1 MERFEEAIFKQR
13 EEINGRMTEMFG
25 LLKELIASRTP
36 EKVLVREEARH
47 PVTKNVNAISLV
59 MEKVKNIENDEVVD
73 KNVIGLSELNVI
85 EPNGVVDIKKEVV
98 DGINVEPVR
107 NVREE
112 SEEELVEMPRSQPVG
127 YYLKH
132 EINEKL
138 IEDLIGNWRF
148 EEETKSGID
157 LVPPT
162 NAVSRLILEWEER
175 INLHQER
182 EMKFNQWRSKM
193 FNDEQSAPMN
203 EEGEVIFDEEK
214 L

>member
-47 PVTKNVNAISLV
+47 PVTKNVNAISLD
-59 MEKVKNIENDEVVD
+59 MEK
-73 KNVIGLSELNVI
+73 LNVI

-112 SEEELVEMPRSQPVG
+112 PEEELVEMPR
-127 YYLKH
+127 
-132 EINEKL
+132 
-138 IEDLIGNWRF
+138 F
-148 EEETKSGID
+148 EEETKSSID

-182 EMKFNQWRSKM
+182 EMKFNQWISKV

-203 EEGEVIFDEEK
+203 EEGEVIFDEDK
-214 L
+214 LWNS